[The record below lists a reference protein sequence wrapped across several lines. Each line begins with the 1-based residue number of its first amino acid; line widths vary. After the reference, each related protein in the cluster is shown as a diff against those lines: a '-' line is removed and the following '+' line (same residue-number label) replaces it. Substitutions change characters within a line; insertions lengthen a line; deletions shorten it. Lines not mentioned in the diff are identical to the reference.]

1 MTYRFS
7 RSAGRSI
14 SENDF
19 TLHRRG
25 HEDDQDRKRGESR
38 KHLQCKFFN
47 RCSGR
52 KSYSVMT
59 RLRSFRFDVRRSTE
73 ERKEEKKVQHQ
84 QQHKPPKSL
93 SVVAL
98 ANDWVGLRGFV
109 PYCAVQVR
117 SSDRPRSERLAERSE
132 RARTTTRQNRAVKMS
147 LSGSTFRRSV
157 GKRNEIKG
165 TVNISSKWNKPR
177 GTEALYG

>member
-73 ERKEEKKVQHQ
+73 ERKEKKRFNINNNTN
-84 QQHKPPKSL
+84 PLNLCPSSL
-93 SVVAL
+93 SPMT
-98 ANDWVGLRGFV
+98 GLGWEGSYRTVRCRSGRATDREASDSPNGQRELERRRGKIG
-109 PYCAVQVR
+109 R
-117 SSDRPRSERLAERSE
+117 
-132 RARTTTRQNRAVKMS
+132 
-147 LSGSTFRRSV
+147 
-157 GKRNEIKG
+157 
-165 TVNISSKWNKPR
+165 SKWVSRVQRFVGRSASETK
-177 GTEALYG
+177 